1 MGMRLLELLRN
12 CSIYAVLKTTCRMD
26 YTQKPK
32 KGKPPEGYNEMINE
46 FKSSSLVK
54 SSFLLNRYR

>member
-12 CSIYAVLKTTCRMD
+12 CSIYAVLKTTCRMA
-26 YTQKPK
+26 TFKKPK
-32 KGKPPEGYNEMINE
+32 KGKPPLGYNEMINE
-46 FKSSSLVK
+46 FKSSSFVK